1 MDSRQP
7 PVRPFTGD
15 FIGLLRSDIQRR
27 EQRMREDNACKHIE
41 DLNGK
46 SCRRV
51 LSELLEQ
58 FDELDFRERAGL
70 TRTQKLTRKIFVV
83 IAVEEI
89 ISKATANNWGLC
101 IKNDF
106 IYLYNGRYWQPLNA
120 EEFKPFLAEAA
131 LKMGVAPLEA
141 KYHQFKEEMYKQFVS
156 EANMPTPERM
166 AGITLINLQ
175 NGTFEISENGQIL
188 REQRREDF
196 LKYQLPF
203 EYDPSTRH
211 PLFDKYL
218 QRVLPDADC
227 RKVLAEYMGYIFTTG
242 LKLEKAA
249 ILYGSGANGKSVF
262 FEVVNALIGSDN
274 ICSYS
279 LQNLTKYDSYQRAEL
294 SNKLLNYASE
304 INGKLEASIFKQLVS
319 GEPVEA
325 RQIYGRPFVMREYGK
340 LMFNCNELPKEVE
353 NTNAFFRRFLIIPFD
368 SVIPENEQDPEL
380 AAKIIRDELSGV
392 FNWMLEGLGRLLQQR
407 TFTRSTM
414 IREQVEDF
422 RRESDSVAMFL
433 DEGGYK
439 PDPQSS
445 ILLKDL
451 FYDYRSFCYE
461 NGYTPCS
468 LKTVSKRLK
477 NAGYKTERRAP
488 GYTVYVAK
496 KCRKHVDKCRPSA
509 RPATINGYLPGISI
523 PGQAGIYPLTW
534 DGANRED
541 NCGYHYTPKEYF
553 HDHPEKRV
561 RG

>member
-1 MDSRQP
+1 
-7 PVRPFTGD
+7 
-15 FIGLLRSDIQRR
+15 
-27 EQRMREDNACKHIE
+27 
-41 DLNGK
+41 
-46 SCRRV
+46 
-51 LSELLEQ
+51 
-58 FDELDFRERAGL
+58 
-70 TRTQKLTRKIFVV
+70 
-83 IAVEEI
+83 
-89 ISKATANNWGLC
+89 
-101 IKNDF
+101 
-106 IYLYNGRYWQPLNA
+106 
-120 EEFKPFLAEAA
+120 
-131 LKMGVAPLEA
+131 
-141 KYHQFKEEMYKQFVS
+141 
-156 EANMPTPERM
+156 MPTPERM

-175 NGTFEISENGQIL
+175 NGTFEISENGQTL

-203 EYDPSTRH
+203 EYDPSARC

-218 QRVLPDADC
+218 QRVLPDTDC

-262 FEVVNALIGSDN
+262 FEVVNALIGPDN

-368 SVIPENEQDPEL
+368 QTKPEKEQDPEL

-392 FNWMLEGLGRLLQQR
+392 FNWMLEGLRRLLQQR
-407 TFTRSTM
+407 KFTRSAM

-439 PDPQSS
+439 PDPQSCM
-445 ILLKDL
+445 LLKDL
-451 FYDYRSFCYE
+451 FYDYRLFCYE

-468 LKTVSKRLK
+468 LKTLSKRLK

-488 GYTVYVAK
+488 GYTVYIAK
-496 KCRKHVDKCRPSA
+496 SA
-509 RPATINGYLPGISI
+509 ESI
-523 PGQAGIYPLTW
+523 
-534 DGANRED
+534 
-541 NCGYHYTPKEYF
+541 
-553 HDHPEKRV
+553 
-561 RG
+561 

>member
-27 EQRMREDNACKHIE
+27 EQRMREDNACKRIE

-58 FDELDFRERAGL
+58 FDELNFRERAGL
-70 TRTQKLTRKIFVV
+70 DEDAKLTRKIFVV
-83 IAVEEI
+83 VAVDEI

-120 EEFKPFLAEAA
+120 EEFKPFLAEAT

-141 KYHQFKEEMYKQFVS
+141 KYHHFKEEMYKQFVS
-156 EANMPTPERM
+156 EANMPTPERT

-175 NGTFEISENGQIL
+175 NGTFEISENGQTL

-196 LKYQLPF
+196 LKYQLSF
-203 EYDPSTRH
+203 EYDPSARC

-218 QRVLPDADC
+218 QRVLPDTDC

-262 FEVVNALIGSDN
+262 FEVVNALIGPDN

-368 SVIPENEQDPEL
+368 QIIPEKEQDPEL

-392 FNWMLEGLGRLLQQR
+392 FNWMLEGLRRLLQQR
-407 TFTRSTM
+407 TFTRSAM

-439 PDPQSS
+439 PDPQSCM
-445 ILLKDL
+445 LLKDL

-496 KCRKHVDKCRPSA
+496 NVE
-509 RPATINGYLPGISI
+509 NM
-523 PGQAGIYPLTW
+523 
-534 DGANRED
+534 
-541 NCGYHYTPKEYF
+541 
-553 HDHPEKRV
+553 
-561 RG
+561 